1 MHINEMASQQLPR
14 TLALKYKNKYLR
26 YIHQD
31 VENLH
36 GVLQFSG
43 DDIVSPYTKLHVEP
57 AANGGNNG
65 GLGLVHIRSAYNN
78 KYLRRADEVHWWIV
92 AGADEP
98 VEYKSLWSCTLWEP
112 QVVGVDSNNN
122 KVLLRLLHV
131 QLGHYAMP
139 LSANAF
145 HSCLFAY
152 QKNPDTRTNE
162 DVFSVTD
169 WESLVI
175 FPKFVAFKGDNG
187 HYLTPKSINRNP
199 HLQFSA
205 SGLIDPSVGHEV
217 FTAGDGSVRIKPTH
231 ARNFW
236 RRSRTNDWIWT
247 DTEDATNKDSD
258 TLFWPVKLEAA
269 DHNNTD
275 NINVVA
281 LRNLGNNKYSKRFT
295 TGSKTI
301 SCLCAN
307 VPTITVEAHL
317 AVEEPVLSRKI
328 SDIGFRL
335 TDARIYDK
343 SDVVVATGKAENR
356 TKEPT
361 NEIIRLVYLDTSAS
375 TWNSVVDP
383 VSFSSLI
390 PTTIISATLF
400 IVDEKDN
407 VEVVGDQFTGVYE
420 WGKARTSQ
428 TTIVKEF
435 PVVVKPMTRVKV
447 SLIATRGS
455 CDVPFFYTQKDSLV
469 SIENK
474 MVPYSK
480 EGGVYTGVCF
490 YNLKHKEEEEPL

>member
-1 MHINEMASQQLPR
+1 MASQLPS
-14 TLALKYKNKYLR
+14 TLALKSNSNNKYLR
-26 YIHQD
+26 YIHEGDFQ
-31 VENLH
+31 
-36 GVLQFSG
+36 GFLQFSG
-43 DDIVSPYTKLHVEP
+43 DDVVSPYTKLHVEP
-57 AANGGNNG
+57 ASNGGNNG
-65 GLGLVHIRSAYNN
+65 GLGLVNIRFAYNN
-78 KYLRRADEVHWWIV
+78 KYLRRQDKDHWWIV

-98 VEYKSLWSCTLWEP
+98 VEDKSLWSCTLWEP
-112 QVVGVDSNNN
+112 QVVVVDHNNNN
-122 KVLLRLLHV
+122 KVLLRLRHV
-131 QLGHYAMP
+131 QLGHYARP

-145 HSCLFAY
+145 HSCLFAS
-152 QKNPDTRTNE
+152 QKNPDTQTYE

-175 FPKFVAFKGDNG
+175 FPKLVAFKGDNDQF
-187 HYLTPKSINRNP
+187 LTPKSIDGHP

-205 SGLIDPSVGHEV
+205 SGLIDTSVGHEV
-217 FTAGDGSVRIKPTH
+217 FTAGDGSVRIKSTH
-231 ARNFW
+231 TQNFW
-236 RRSRTNDWIWT
+236 RRTSTKDWIWT
-247 DTEDATNKDSD
+247 ATNDATNKDSD
-258 TLFWPVKLEAA
+258 MLFWPVKLEAA

-281 LRNLGNNKYSKRFT
+281 LRNLGNNNYSKRFT
-295 TGSKTI
+295 TGSKI

-343 SDVVVATGKAENR
+343 SEIVVATGIAENR

-361 NEIIRLVYLDTSAS
+361 YAIIPLVYMDTRAS
-375 TWNSVVDP
+375 TWNSIVDQ
-383 VSFSSLI
+383 VSFTSLI
-390 PTTIISATLF
+390 PTTITSATLF

-407 VEVVGDQFTGVYE
+407 VKLVGDQFTGVYE

-428 TTIVKEF
+428 TTIVTEF

-447 SLIATRGS
+447 SLIATKGS
-455 CDVPFFYTQKDSLV
+455 CDVPFFYSQKDTLV
-469 SIENK
+469 STEKKI
-474 MVPYSK
+474 VTYSK